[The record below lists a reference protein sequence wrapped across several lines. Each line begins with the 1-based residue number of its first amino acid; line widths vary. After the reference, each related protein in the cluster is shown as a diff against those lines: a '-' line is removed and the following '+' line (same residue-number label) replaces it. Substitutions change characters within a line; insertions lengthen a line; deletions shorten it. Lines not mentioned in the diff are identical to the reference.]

1 MADWQLSGHRGVV
14 TLARNV
20 STRYVL
26 VVINMAIGLLVLP
39 YNVQHL
45 GSAAYG
51 LWMLAASISTY
62 FMMLDFGYGT
72 AIVRFVAEFRARR
85 DARALNEVLST
96 MFYVFA
102 GMGVFAYACAVA
114 IAIAL
119 PYVFNLEPGQLQTGR
134 LVFLMIALQVAAGF
148 CFGIYGGVIN
158 GFEQYY
164 LNNLVG
170 IVSNIAAAIA
180 NVIVLWL
187 GYGLVELVAATTI
200 CRLVPM
206 WFYRRNAYKVF
217 PQLQIRRRLFRRDRL
232 RDLTGFSV
240 YVAIVDWATRLT
252 YATDAFYLGIFMNT
266 TAVGVYAIA
275 QRLSEALFNLTYQL
289 HTFLMPAVV
298 HRALDSTTQSQ
309 RSLLVKAT
317 RFQLAI
323 AMCLCGGV
331 AALADPLI
339 RAWIGP
345 AWEQSVRVTQ
355 LLALVVVLRA
365 WIAMPTTVLQGTGHH
380 KYVAVVTSL
389 AAVANL
395 VLSIPLVKIWGLV
408 GVAVGTIIPVLIC
421 AAIIFWKACTSVE
434 LGTWQGARQIV
445 WPAVWPALAVFALH
459 AWTRDALPPG
469 LLPVLARLTFGGL
482 LYVGLFVLMGV
493 DQEERRWF
501 RAACNGLFGRYR
513 PRVAAGEMVP

>member
-1 MADWQLSGHRGVV
+1 MSDWQFGGHRGVI

-39 YNVQHL
+39 YNVRHL

-51 LWMLAASISTY
+51 LWMLAASITAY
-62 FMMLDFGYGT
+62 FTVLDFGYGT
-72 AIVRFVAEFRARR
+72 AIVRFVAEFRTRR

-96 MFYVFA
+96 MFYVFT
-102 GMGVFAYACAVA
+102 GIGVLAYACAVA
-114 IAIAL
+114 IALAL
-119 PYVFNLEPGQLQTGR
+119 PHVFNLDPGQLQIGR

-170 IVSNIAAAIA
+170 IVSNIAAAVA

-187 GYGLVELVAATTI
+187 GYGLVELVAATTV

-206 WFYRRNAYKVF
+206 WFYRRNAYRVF
-217 PQLQIRRRLFRRDRL
+217 PELQIRRTLFRRDRL

-252 YATDAFYLGIFMNT
+252 YATDSFYLGVFMNT

-298 HRALDSTTQSQ
+298 HRALDSTIDSQ
-309 RSLLVKAT
+309 RSLLVTAT

-323 AMCLCGGV
+323 AVCLCGGV

-345 AWEQSVRVTQ
+345 AWEPSVRVTQ
-355 LLALVVVLRA
+355 LLAFVVVLRA
-365 WIAMPTTVLQGTGHH
+365 WIAMPTTMLQGTGHH
-380 KYVAVVTSL
+380 KYVAVVTSI

-395 VLSIPLVKIWGLV
+395 VLSIPLVKFWGLV
-408 GVAVGTIIPVLIC
+408 GVAVGTIVPVSIC
-421 AAIIFWKACTSVE
+421 AAIIFWKACASVE
-434 LGTWQGARQIV
+434 LGIGQGVRRIV
-445 WPAVWPALAVFALH
+445 WPTVWPALTVFALH
-459 AWTRDALPPG
+459 AWTRDALSPN
-469 LLPVLARLTFGGL
+469 LLPVLGRLAFGGL
-482 LYVGLFVLMGV
+482 LYAGLFVLVGV
-493 DQEERRWF
+493 DQDERRWF
-501 RAACNGLFGRYR
+501 RVACTGLFGRYV
-513 PRVAAGEMVP
+513 PRLATGDVVR